1 MPADDDALR
10 PSDYL
15 VSSLLTDAGFRH
27 AFFTR
32 TGGVSENEFASLN
45 FSVGVGDTPA
55 HVEENLRR
63 AARMLRVA
71 EGRIYFASQVH
82 GAAAELADPAIDFDA
97 FVCREA
103 DVVFGRSPDV
113 ACGVRTADCV
123 PILLAAE
130 RSGHV
135 AAVHAGWRGVVRGA
149 VRAGLAALERSGAD
163 ASDVVAA
170 IGPHISV
177 AAFEVSD
184 EVASELVAASP
195 DSNVV
200 DRSRARPHVDLRRI
214 VRAQLESFGVRR
226 GAIDDVFGCTYADS
240 VRFFSFR
247 RDGKKSGRHL
257 SAIVAR

>member
-1 MPADDDALR
+1 MSAEYDALS
-10 PSDYL
+10 PHDYL
-15 VSSLLTDAGFRH
+15 VSSLLTRAGFRH

-32 TGGVSENEFASLN
+32 TGGVSQDEYSTLN
-45 FSVGVGDTPA
+45 FSVGVGDEPA
-55 HVEENLRR
+55 RVGENLRR
-63 AARMLRVA
+63 AARLLGVP
-71 EGRIYFASQVH
+71 EGRVYFASQVH
-82 GAAAELADPAIDFDA
+82 GAAAELADPAVGFDA

-149 VRAGLAALERSGAD
+149 VRAGLVALERAAGD
-163 ASDVVAA
+163 ARDVIAA

-184 EVASELVAASP
+184 EVAAELVTASP

-214 VRAQLESFGVRR
+214 VHAQLESFGVRR
-226 GAIDDVFGCTYADS
+226 DAIDDVMGCTYEDRA
-240 VRFFSFR
+240 RFFSFR